1 MALYGGQRDI
11 SLFRKI
17 NREMIHR
24 YIDTEVL
31 YYKLNLI
38 ATNTNIYDET
48 DSKVYS
54 TSQLIPSIVTVDDT
68 VWNTEDFGAE
78 STQTATFG
86 FLRDDLSD
94 YNIFPEIGDVIEY
107 RSRFFEI
114 DDLNENQLVAGKDP
128 ENWFGGASHGYSVSI
143 ICSAHMTRQS
153 RLNIVETNFGNSVSI
168 KDQQL
173 PNNL

>member
-1 MALYGGQRDI
+1 
-11 SLFRKI
+11 
-17 NREMIHR
+17 MIHR

-114 DDLNENQLVAGKDP
+114 DDLNENQLVVGKDP
-128 ENWFGGASHGYSVSI
+128 SYPYSDTVDTFGESHSI
-143 ICSAHMTRQS
+143 ILTCHYTRPE
-153 RLNIVETNFGNSVSI
+153 RVGLKEERM
-168 KDQQL
+168 
-173 PNNL
+173 